1 MGSEM
6 CIRDSPAGEAGTPC
20 ALCRP
25 GRYRSSTM
33 PPVQCVA
40 CEAGTYADAE
50 GASGCTTCQPQS
62 TTPRG
67 RGSTRDADCEC
78 QQGYYAFRDDDD
90 ARLVCAQCPP
100 RSTTLH
106 GNASGPDACVC
117 ANGFWRPES
126 SAEAQDLLGDAIVV
140 ECLPCPDLSL
150 IHI

>member
-1 MGSEM
+1 
-6 CIRDSPAGEAGTPC
+6 
-20 ALCRP
+20 
-25 GRYRSSTM
+25 M

-67 RGSTRDADCEC
+67 VGSTHDADCEC
-78 QQGYYAFRDDDD
+78 QQGYYAFRDEDD

-106 GNASGPDACVC
+106 SNASGPDACVC
-117 ANGFWRPES
+117 ADGFWRPKR
-126 SAEAQDLLGDAIVV
+126 SAEVQDISGDVIVV
-140 ECLPCPDLSL
+140 ECLSCPDFALCRSGVAPVTRAGYWRVPWRDEPLLSL